1 MTLSPSL
8 VVLRVGCLLTLACL
22 YVYGGCRETAGCGVT
37 GGTQEGDA
45 AVLELLP
52 CGSEGAG
59 LRPCWGELKGLWG
72 LDVALRFTLIL
83 SAPPTCFPCEV
94 LLSVIQGGRGKEDPN
109 RGCHGKVSP
118 SSRDA
123 DPWLPMGLAR
133 LFKKVIGIKGA
144 RAAAASW
151 RGRD

>member
-1 MTLSPSL
+1 MGEPG
-8 VVLRVGCLLTLACL
+8 RGN
-22 YVYGGCRETAGCGVT
+22 
-37 GGTQEGDA
+37 A

-72 LDVALRFTLIL
+72 LDVALCFTLTL
-83 SAPPTCFPCEV
+83 SAPQPAFPECFPLCN
-94 LLSVIQGGRGKEDPN
+94 SWGRGQGKEEPN
-109 RGCHGKVSP
+109 GNVVGRFLSFPVTLI
-118 SSRDA
+118 
-123 DPWLPMGLAR
+123 PWLPMGLAR